1 MRRLSCR
8 IFIFSLVV
16 ISTFGCS
23 SESESRHTHLWVG
36 NQQQHIWSYLRVECY
51 STADGPLGTDGSEG
65 DASLGEFVSAEL
77 AAGDVVTF
85 SGGVVV
91 KFDGTSLLVNDEK
104 ADVKHIQID
113 ANGKIRKNAYI
124 KTAGS
129 SN

>member
-1 MRRLSCR
+1 M
-8 IFIFSLVV
+8 
-16 ISTFGCS
+16 
-23 SESESRHTHLWVG
+23 
-36 NQQQHIWSYLRVECY
+36 RVESY

-65 DASLGEFVSAEL
+65 DASLGEFVSAQL
-77 AAGDVVTF
+77 AASDVVTF

-91 KFDGTSLLVNDEK
+91 KFDGTSLWVNDEK
-104 ADVKHIQID
+104 AEVKHIQID